1 MRWTPDHD
9 SMLFLG
15 VNLLS
20 REGNSQTGFR
30 RVSCL
35 SGCSSRLFSLCPFYP
50 FLSSAVRSFKAFTSR
65 GQRGKV
71 IGGQISFMNARTIM
85 VSAEHLFPVFILS
98 HMLYLMV

>member
-30 RVSCL
+30 KVIHM
-35 SGCSSRLFSLCPFYP
+35 SGCSSRLVNPLVVRHFPHERTVSSSLSWV
-50 FLSSAVRSFKAFTSR
+50 LEWVWKVREENQLLPMEKLL
-65 GQRGKV
+65 K
-71 IGGQISFMNARTIM
+71 
-85 VSAEHLFPVFILS
+85 
-98 HMLYLMV
+98 